1 MMEQNKS
8 TMIVAGAQAVVAI
21 AMLLVVKVIAPV
33 CTGMVETAAGKQ
45 VPMRCHYTDA
55 AITLFAFLLFVC
67 AVACFVTK
75 QKAACGIMAIA
86 IGVCGFLTLS
96 NTLGMGICANPDMAC
111 NTTAPFI
118 KLCST
123 LALLTG
129 VISVFLGMKETK

>member
-1 MMEQNKS
+1 MEQNKS
-8 TMIVAGAQAVVAI
+8 TMAVAI
-21 AMLLVVKVIAPV
+21 VEAVAAVFMLLAVKVIAPV

-45 VPMRCHYTDA
+45 VPMRCHYTEVA
-55 AITLFAFLLFVC
+55 ATLFAMLLLVN
-67 AVACFVTK
+67 AVVCFVTK
-75 QKAACGIMAIA
+75 QKVACGIMAVA
-86 IGVCGFLTLS
+86 LGVCVFVILS
-96 NTLGMGICANPDMAC
+96 SSIGTGICANPDMAC

>member
-1 MMEQNKS
+1 MAQNKS
-8 TMIVAGAQAVVAI
+8 TMAVAI
-21 AMLLVVKVIAPV
+21 VEAVAAVFMLLAVKVIAPV

-45 VPMRCHYTDA
+45 VPMRCHYTDVA
-55 AITLFAFLLFVC
+55 VTLFAVLLLVC

-86 IGVCGFLTLS
+86 IGVCGFLALS
-96 NTLGMGICANPDMAC
+96 STLGMGICANPDMAC

-123 LALLTG
+123 LAVLTG
-129 VISVFLGMKETK
+129 AISVFLGMKEVK